1 VRQHLPLFVTYR
13 LSLLMCIFE
22 PRFTDACHTLQKAAA
37 VLAGEVVPEEL
48 PNMKRPAEDAGAG
61 ADEDG
66 QGKRR
71 V

>member
-1 VRQHLPLFVTYR
+1 
-13 LSLLMCIFE
+13 MCIFE